1 MGEGGGVGEDFGVG
15 EAQGPGLIH
24 PTLRKGAKDGA
35 LGHPQRR
42 DTGVSPLRRGSAPPA
57 VEMTSVFG

>member
-1 MGEGGGVGEDFGVG
+1 MGEGLGARILGWARLWVRASYVPSF
-15 EAQGPGLIH
+15 AN
-24 PTLRKGAKDGA
+24 GAKDGA
-35 LGHPQRR
+35 PGHPQRR